1 MFQSRERPPITFQR
15 SLRNKRSMGN
25 KIEISV
31 TQGLDVSNFFKDV
44 PNFINDVPKRPKS
57 ISKWG
62 MTSNHFLSLSKWIN
76 GP

>member
-1 MFQSRERPPITFQR
+1 MRNKIGVSIAQR
-15 SLRNKRSMGN
+15 S
-25 KIEISV
+25 V
-31 TQGLDVSNFFKDV
+31 VSNFFKDV